1 MVFTQLPC
9 VLQVLGCAKQLEV
22 WGGEADGLTTYYDM
36 IAQDREVVKMVL
48 LLTGSIEGM
57 KENVLQ
63 YIGHFN
69 QYSFLWQKDLATE
82 YAAFMST
89 NPSLEVRGWLLSGCA
104 FSLAAC
110 ACCVYL
116 VTPCCRHAP
125 SACLLLVALV
135 KCHGMRAVLLNSTA
149 ACCLT
154 CCWWDCT
161 AGMQDEGSLPDNKP
175 SAKLEACCALG
186 SSNAVNLMTVRD
198 GRVIPAGL

>member
-1 MVFTQLPC
+1 MEEAVLHLAEKQLLN

-36 IAQDREVVKMVL
+36 IARDREVVKMVL

-89 NPSLEVRGWLLSGCA
+89 NPSLEVR
-104 FSLAAC
+104 
-110 ACCVYL
+110 
-116 VTPCCRHAP
+116 T
-125 SACLLLVALV
+125 
-135 KCHGMRAVLLNSTA
+135 
-149 ACCLT
+149 
-154 CCWWDCT
+154 
-161 AGMQDEGSLPDNKP
+161 
-175 SAKLEACCALG
+175 
-186 SSNAVNLMTVRD
+186 
-198 GRVIPAGL
+198 

>member
-1 MVFTQLPC
+1 MSDKKPACLIPDSRWSCSRLRLHSQPCCTGHVPSRTWLCKVAVEEVALYLAEMQLLG

-36 IAQDREVVKMVL
+36 IARDREVVKMVL

-89 NPSLEVRGWLLSGCA
+89 NPSLEVRCWLMSWLWA
-104 FSLAAC
+104 
-110 ACCVYL
+110 
-116 VTPCCRHAP
+116 
-125 SACLLLVALV
+125 
-135 KCHGMRAVLLNSTA
+135 
-149 ACCLT
+149 
-154 CCWWDCT
+154 
-161 AGMQDEGSLPDNKP
+161 
-175 SAKLEACCALG
+175 
-186 SSNAVNLMTVRD
+186 
-198 GRVIPAGL
+198 

>member
-1 MVFTQLPC
+1 MVFIQPSC

-22 WGGEADGLTTYYDM
+22 WGGEADSLTTYYDM

-104 FSLAAC
+104 HSLAAC
-110 ACCVYL
+110 ACCAYS
-116 VTPCCRHAP
+116 VTPYCRHA
-125 SACLLLVALV
+125 
-135 KCHGMRAVLLNSTA
+135 A
-149 ACCLT
+149 AC
-154 CCWWDCT
+154 
-161 AGMQDEGSLPDNKP
+161 S
-175 SAKLEACCALG
+175 
-186 SSNAVNLMTVRD
+186 VRLL
-198 GRVIPAGL
+198 AA